1 MTPSQTCVD
10 LVKSFE
16 GCKLTAYPDPASG
29 NDPWTIGWGSTGP
42 DVHCGL
48 AWTQEQSDSRLIADV
63 ARVGRSVANI
73 VGDTTQ
79 NRFDAMVDFAYNL
92 GVGNL
97 MGSTLLKLHKA
108 GDYAGAADQFQRW
121 DKGAGKVM
129 PGLLRRRLA
138 EAQLYQKVSA

>member
-1 MTPSQTCVD
+1 MTPSQACVD
-10 LVKSFE
+10 LVRSFE
-16 GCKLTAYPDPASG
+16 GCKLSAYPDPASG
-29 NDPWTIGWGSTGP
+29 NAPWTIGWGSTGP

-48 AWTQEQSDSRLIADV
+48 DWTQEQADSRLIADV

-79 NRFDAMVDFAYNL
+79 NRFDAMVDLSYNI
-92 GVGNL
+92 GIGNF
-97 MGSTLLKLHKA
+97 MSSTLLKMHKA
-108 GDYAGAADQFQRW
+108 GDYEGAADQFQRW

-138 EAQLYQKVSA
+138 EAQLYKGAS